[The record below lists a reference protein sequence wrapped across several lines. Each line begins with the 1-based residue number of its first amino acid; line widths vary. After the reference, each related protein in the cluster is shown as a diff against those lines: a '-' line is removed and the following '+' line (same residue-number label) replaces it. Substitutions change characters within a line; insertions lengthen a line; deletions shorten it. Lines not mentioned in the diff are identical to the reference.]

1 MKQTSSKNHSVD
13 QSNPVY
19 HDTYRLLKSYRDAVW
34 NLELEVQH
42 VKREFEIE
50 YESSIDDFLE
60 SIYLA
65 GADLSGTELEDH
77 ARCIERSNK
86 MLTLVNNS
94 IELLRTRHKHGEDYY
109 WLLYY
114 TYLSPQQLKNVEEI
128 VEQLRP
134 HIRDISLPTYYRKRK
149 QAVEALSSVLW
160 GFTSQ
165 ECRDILELSLI
176 HI

>member
-1 MKQTSSKNHSVD
+1 MKLTSSKNHSVD

-65 GADLSGTELEDH
+65 GADLNGSKLENY
-77 ARCIERSNK
+77 AKSIERSNQ
-86 MLTLVNNS
+86 M
-94 IELLRTRHKHGEDYY
+94 
-109 WLLYY
+109 
-114 TYLSPQQLKNVEEI
+114 
-128 VEQLRP
+128 
-134 HIRDISLPTYYRKRK
+134 
-149 QAVEALSSVLW
+149 
-160 GFTSQ
+160 
-165 ECRDILELSLI
+165 LSLLNSAVVILRNI
-176 HI
+176 HKF

>member
-65 GADLSGTELEDH
+65 GADLNGSKLEN
-77 ARCIERSNK
+77 RR
-86 MLTLVNNS
+86 TV
-94 IELLRTRHKHGEDYY
+94 LLDS
-109 WLLYY
+109 LLH
-114 TYLSPQQLKNVEEI
+114 LSF
-128 VEQLRP
+128 
-134 HIRDISLPTYYRKRK
+134 ST
-149 QAVEALSSVLW
+149 AAS
-160 GFTSQ
+160 
-165 ECRDILELSLI
+165 ECRRDY
-176 HI
+176 

>member
-65 GADLSGTELEDH
+65 GADLNGSKLENY
-77 ARCIERSNK
+77 AK
-86 MLTLVNNS
+86 S
-94 IELLRTRHKHGEDYY
+94 IEPVS
-109 WLLYY
+109 Y
-114 TYLSPQQLKNVEEI
+114 THLW
-128 VEQLRP
+128 
-134 HIRDISLPTYYRKRK
+134 
-149 QAVEALSSVLW
+149 QAEFPAPPEPPSA
-160 GFTSQ
+160 
-165 ECRDILELSLI
+165 D
-176 HI
+176 

>member
-65 GADLSGTELEDH
+65 GADLNGSKLENY
-77 ARCIERSNK
+77 AKSIERSNQ
-86 MLTLVNNS
+86 MLSLLNS
-94 IELLRTRHKHGEDYY
+94 AVEILRNKHKFGEQYY
-109 WLLYY
+109 WILYY
-114 TYLSPQQLKNVEEI
+114 TYLSPQQLQNADEI
-128 VEQLRP
+128 LVLEQGAAAERGTHNSLMAQNG
-134 HIRDISLPTYYRKRK
+134 IYASMWRDYQT
-149 QAVEALSSVLW
+149 SVAW
-160 GFTSQ
+160 NIGKEGHYAS
-165 ECRDILELSLI
+165 
-176 HI
+176 

>member
-65 GADLSGTELEDH
+65 GADLNGVSWKIM
-77 ARCIERSNK
+77 RR
-86 MLTLVNNS
+86 
-94 IELLRTRHKHGEDYY
+94 
-109 WLLYY
+109 
-114 TYLSPQQLKNVEEI
+114 
-128 VEQLRP
+128 
-134 HIRDISLPTYYRKRK
+134 
-149 QAVEALSSVLW
+149 VLN
-160 GFTSQ
+160 GATK
-165 ECRDILELSLI
+165 CCLC
-176 HI
+176 